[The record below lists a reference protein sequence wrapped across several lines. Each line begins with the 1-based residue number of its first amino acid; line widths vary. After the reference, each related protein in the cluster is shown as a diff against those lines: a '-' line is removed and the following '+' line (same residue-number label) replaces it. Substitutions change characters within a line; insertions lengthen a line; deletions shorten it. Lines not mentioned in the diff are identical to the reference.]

1 VEKSDT
7 KQENRLIL
15 AIDDDEGILAAYK
28 GILDPDQ
35 SATSDLMAM
44 VGKGVK
50 KEADSFQLTT
60 ASQGVDG
67 VQSFQSALENNNPH
81 AVALIDM
88 RMPPGIDGL
97 ETARRLRELDERIYL
112 VIVTAYSDK
121 SMEEVRKV
129 LPQNVILVNK
139 PFTKDEIRQTAF
151 NLCRAWDRD
160 RELEHLRE
168 SLEDKVEELRLNNQ
182 DMKLAKETAEKANRA
197 KSDFLNMISHELR
210 TPLTVVI
217 GNLQE
222 LGGEEILK
230 QMYQVILEG
239 ESFKQDLVASESAL
253 LEQLATDD
261 GAFDQACRLIEAT
274 LQVDYSK
281 PLEIAVDAL
290 SDAKHLLTLIN
301 DVLDLSK
308 IEAGKMEI
316 TPEAIEVKQVV
327 EKAIHSIATLA
338 EEKGVSIESDIP
350 PEVVVKAEVV
360 RLKQILLNLLGNA
373 VKFTDRGVV
382 GVVVNTENG
391 FANFQIKDSGCGIPK
406 EKMGQIFEAF
416 TQADS
421 STQRASNGSGLGLP
435 ITQRLVHL
443 HGGKIH
449 VDSVENQGSTFSFTI
464 PLATEIVEESHVQ

>member
-1 VEKSDT
+1 
-7 KQENRLIL
+7 
-15 AIDDDEGILAAYK
+15 
-28 GILDPDQ
+28 
-35 SATSDLMAM
+35 
-44 VGKGVK
+44 
-50 KEADSFQLTT
+50 
-60 ASQGVDG
+60 
-67 VQSFQSALENNNPH
+67 
-81 AVALIDM
+81 
-88 RMPPGIDGL
+88 
-97 ETARRLRELDERIYL
+97 
-112 VIVTAYSDK
+112 
-121 SMEEVRKV
+121 
-129 LPQNVILVNK
+129 
-139 PFTKDEIRQTAF
+139 
-151 NLCRAWDRD
+151 
-160 RELEHLRE
+160 
-168 SLEDKVEELRLNNQ
+168 
-182 DMKLAKETAEKANRA
+182 
-197 KSDFLNMISHELR
+197 
-210 TPLTVVI
+210 
-217 GNLQE
+217 
-222 LGGEEILK
+222 
-230 QMYQVILEG
+230 
-239 ESFKQDLVASESAL
+239 
-253 LEQLATDD
+253 
-261 GAFDQACRLIEAT
+261 
-274 LQVDYSK
+274 
-281 PLEIAVDAL
+281 
-290 SDAKHLLTLIN
+290 
-301 DVLDLSK
+301 
-308 IEAGKMEI
+308 MEI